1 MKSLLIDTSSS
12 NVVVSII
19 DDDKKLNQ
27 IRESIKKFAK
37 PDAAEKICKKILV

>member
-1 MKSLLIDTSSS
+1 MKKEDTTTEKIKA
-12 NVVVSII
+12 II